1 MSIFPAAVD
10 LVTDVAQ
17 AADPQKR
24 SAAVSRLSEMSA
36 TRLRTDDDFSSLVAG
51 AQGSNHASA
60 KTGVSPRPPVALQLR
75 GSVAGVS
82 KTTTGTEAAEKFEA
96 FVIQS
101 CLETILPKADEGLF
115 GHGAAGCAW
124 RSMLAEQIGLE
135 IAKAGGLGLKSM
147 LVDDLS
153 KRGGSGSAT
162 PKSAAT

>member
-36 TRLRTDDDFSSLVAG
+36 TRLRSDDDFSKLVAG
-51 AQGSNHASA
+51 AQGSDHASA
-60 KTGVSPRPPVALQLR
+60 KTGVSPRPSVVLQSQ
-75 GSVAGVS
+75 GSVAGIS
-82 KTTTGTEAAEKFEA
+82 KSATGTEAAEKFEA

-115 GHGAAGCAW
+115 GHGAAGSAW

-153 KRGGSGSAT
+153 KRDGNGSAT